1 MIRVE
6 VVAKAAAAP
15 ARQAYSQFS
24 DKVAAGF
31 PSPAI
36 GYEDVP
42 LDLNEYCIRAKT
54 ATYFVRCQGESMIG
68 AGIFDGDL
76 LVVDKSRTAAD
87 GQIVIASVDGEFT
100 VKKLQLKPVPMLLP
114 MNPKYKPIAIEPD
127 ALEIWGVVTYVIHST
142 DHVSA

>member
-1 MIRVE
+1 MVRLE
-6 VVAKAAAAP
+6 VVAKAAQSP
-15 ARQAYSQFS
+15 LRRTFSQFS
-24 DKVAAGF
+24 ERVAAGF

-42 LDLNEYCIRAKT
+42 LDLNEYCVRAKT
-54 ATYFVRCQGESMIG
+54 ATYFVRCEGESMIN

-76 LVVDKSRTAAD
+76 LVVDKSRTAVD
-87 GQIVIASVDGEFT
+87 GQIVIASVEGEFT
-100 VKKLQLKPVPMLLP
+100 VKKLQLYPVPMLLP